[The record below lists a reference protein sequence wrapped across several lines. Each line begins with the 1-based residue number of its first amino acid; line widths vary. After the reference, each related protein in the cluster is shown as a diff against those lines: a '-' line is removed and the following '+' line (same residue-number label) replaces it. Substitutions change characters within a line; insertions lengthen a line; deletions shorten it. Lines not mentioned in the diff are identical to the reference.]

1 LSNLRRHPPRL
12 LAKSRR
18 QHPITEDH
26 HVPHFLPI
34 TPAYAQGTPAGP
46 LGGDIMT
53 FLPMIAI
60 FVVFYFLLIRPQQK
74 KAKETRAMLAAL
86 QKGDEVV
93 TAGGIV
99 GRISKLGEQYATLEI
114 ANGVEMNVQRSA
126 VAQLLPKGTIKTL

>member
-1 LSNLRRHPPRL
+1 ML
-12 LAKSRR
+12 L
-18 QHPITEDH
+18 D
-26 HVPHFLPI
+26 FLI
-34 TPAYAQGTPAGP
+34 TPAYAQAAPASGPAGD
-46 LGGDIMT
+46 LMT

-74 KAKETRAMLAAL
+74 KAKETRAMLSAL

-99 GRISKLGEQYATLEI
+99 GRIAKLGEQYASIEI
-114 ANGVEMNVQRSA
+114 ANGVEINVQRAA

>member
-1 LSNLRRHPPRL
+1 ML
-12 LAKSRR
+12 
-18 QHPITEDH
+18 QD
-26 HVPHFLPI
+26 FLI
-34 TPAYAQGTPAGP
+34 TPAYAQSAPTG
-46 LGGDIMT
+46 LFGGDLIS

-99 GRISKLGEQYATLEI
+99 GRISKLGDQYATLEI
-114 ANGVEMNVQRSA
+114 ANGVEMNVQRAA
-126 VAQLLPKGTIKTL
+126 VAQILPKGTIKTL